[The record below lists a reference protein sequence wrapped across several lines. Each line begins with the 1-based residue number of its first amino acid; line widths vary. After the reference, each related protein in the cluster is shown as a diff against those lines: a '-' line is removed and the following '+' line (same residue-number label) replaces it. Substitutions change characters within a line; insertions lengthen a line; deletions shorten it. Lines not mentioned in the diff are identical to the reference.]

1 MTRYAKLK
9 RLTKRPLVEI
19 RAFLPKCS
27 RERSTAQHSLLF
39 FGGKNGSQE
48 LSEPSFDIAGGGN
61 ELILEIH
68 LCESFVAGAS
78 QAVAAH

>member
-1 MTRYAKLK
+1 LLK
-9 RLTKRPLVEI
+9 SGLSYQNAPERAPLKI
-19 RAFLPKCS
+19 ASSFC
-27 RERSTAQHSLLF
+27 
-39 FGGKNGSQE
+39 GKNGSQE

-78 QAVAAH
+78 QEAVAAH